1 MLLPVMQKLRGSTGF
16 SPVEVFRKYLWFLLR
31 ERKFDAAAVEDMV
44 LLKGVLGLSD
54 EQVRCVHCCACCACF
69 SAWLLLTVPL
79 EPEAVILH
87 KVWLLSGKWDVHG
100 DVCSTSV
107 VMLCMLQRASC
118 QRGTGRFSCVAGAV
132 ICVSATSNKVVCF
145 LWLQVAEALQERAQ
159 RIYDKYG
166 TLMLNVD
173 GFTAEGVE
181 RKATCRALFSKLLYL
196 TEHEPLVAQGSEA
209 FKTTDLRMV
218 RACLRP

>member
-1 MLLPVMQKLRGSTGF
+1 M
-16 SPVEVFRKYLWFLLR
+16 
-31 ERKFDAAAVEDMV
+31 
-44 LLKGVLGLSD
+44 
-54 EQVRCVHCCACCACF
+54 CV
-69 SAWLLLTVPL
+69 
-79 EPEAVILH
+79 
-87 KVWLLSGKWDVHG
+87 
-100 DVCSTSV
+100 V
-107 VMLCMLQRASC
+107 V
-118 QRGTGRFSCVAGAV
+118 
-132 ICVSATSNKVVCF
+132 
-145 LWLQVAEALQERAQ
+145 LQVAEALQERAQ

-218 RACLRP
+218 RVCCCGWVGCGSLRHMGQLLCQLQLQQWAVCFVGA

>member
-1 MLLPVMQKLRGSTGF
+1 
-16 SPVEVFRKYLWFLLR
+16 
-31 ERKFDAAAVEDMV
+31 
-44 LLKGVLGLSD
+44 
-54 EQVRCVHCCACCACF
+54 
-69 SAWLLLTVPL
+69 
-79 EPEAVILH
+79 
-87 KVWLLSGKWDVHG
+87 
-100 DVCSTSV
+100 
-107 VMLCMLQRASC
+107 
-118 QRGTGRFSCVAGAV
+118 
-132 ICVSATSNKVVCF
+132 
-145 LWLQVAEALQERAQ
+145 VAEALQERAQ

-218 RACLRP
+218 RAQSGPGGNVLAWVGSRCFC